1 MKSTISKYNILF
13 AVASFILAITFIST
27 FINQN
32 YQYNDIIQ
40 LIAMNCQNISS
51 SVIFFAIGICCL
63 LGGNENVRKIIF
75 SVFLFMSSALYLI
88 CLMPPYTVSVYT
100 VLVIVLFA
108 ALGILTLIGKKKT
121 KTASCILVISVMA
134 ADVIFTF
141 ISSSIYRAYYSYLNS
156 LNLNS
161 EDYLLSTQEF
171 HKLMNTFGFG
181 SGHNFIFYLTLFCIL
196 AYFII
201 TGIETERKIKTE
213 NGSEISLNGDVLD
226 FKTLL
231 SFVENQYRTGEIGE
245 EEYKNKR
252 AEILKNL

>member
-13 AVASFILAITFIST
+13 AVASFILAATFILT
-27 FINQN
+27 FIINLEH
-32 YQYNDIIQ
+32 YMYD
-40 LIAMNCQNISS
+40 NIPITQIFAFIDPTALSS
-51 SVIFFAIGICCL
+51 SFMFSAIGICCL
-63 LGGNENVRKIIF
+63 LGTNETSKKIIF
-75 SVFLFMSSALYLI
+75 SIFLFISSALFLTNI
-88 CLMPPYTVSVYT
+88 IQFITVSKVLHT
-100 VLVIVLFA
+100 VAFA
-108 ALGILTLIGKKKT
+108 VLGILAIVDKK
-121 KTASCILVISVMA
+121 KTASCIFAISVIA
-134 ADVIFTF
+134 TDIIFNLVSISLYRQTISSAPNALKYPDLIELLTRLGFGIDYNFNVYQFFNIFT
-141 ISSSIYRAYYSYLNS
+141 
-156 LNLNS
+156 
-161 EDYLLSTQEF
+161 LL
-171 HKLMNTFGFG
+171 G
-181 SGHNFIFYLTLFCIL
+181 IL